1 MNRHQMMQ
9 HELDVWLPA
18 PEFAKRVHNQPMPG
32 YRRRDSDSEG
42 TGFSEGYALG
52 ASLSLVD
59 VLQDTSRIVQE
70 QFPRRS

>member
-1 MNRHQMMQ
+1 MMQ

-18 PEFAKRVHNQPMPG
+18 PEFAKRVHNQPMPR
-32 YRRRDSDSEG
+32 YRRGNSDSEG
-42 TGFSEGYALG
+42 TGLSEGYPLG
-52 ASLSLVD
+52 ASLRLVE